1 MALCG
6 GVSCIIEP
14 KVFVAL
20 KQASMIS
27 PEGTSKPFSAH
38 ADGYGRG
45 EGCGVVLLKHLKHA
59 LRDCNKI
66 WGVISKTA
74 VNQDGHSVTPITK
87 PSMVQQEEL
96 LRRIYSNSDIMNV
109 QYIEAHGTGTLVG
122 DPIEAGS
129 ISNVIAKPTRSE
141 TLLIGSLKGNI
152 GHTESAAGVAGLIKV
167 LLMMKYSTIVPSVFY
182 SEDSSSI
189 DVKALNLSIPTKS
202 VRWETNGPMGRVA
215 GINSFGF
222 GGTNAHVIVRQYT
235 NATVPSP
242 TPKDCTKVFVI
253 SAASE
258 KSLSLSI
265 SDTHERLCRNQSV
278 DLQALSYTSACRRS
292 HYKHK
297 YRKAFLISSLS
308 DLEHQLMSALK
319 AKVQA
324 VRSNIQVVF
333 VFCGNGIAYKGMC
346 RQLMSKLPVFSDK
359 VSIATLLKHWGIKP
373 DAVLGHSVG
382 EVAAAHCSGLLSL
395 DNAVKVLYHRSTLQG
410 KVKGGKM
417 LVVGNVAVDK
427 VLKILPNFTG
437 KISVAAFNSHQ
448 SCTLSGDADAIDTLH
463 ERLKSIFKDETL
475 FLHVLDVPAAY
486 HSRMMDPV
494 LEDIKR
500 RIDVLDTNNIECK
513 LFSTVT
519 GDKCSDGDFSSG
531 TYWAKNIRE
540 PVLFEQTL
548 RAAIKDKSTRGNV
561 VFVEIGPRRAL
572 HRNICETL
580 GNDTVVLPTANPDK
594 DYGTILSTVAK
605 LFELGMNVDWHKL
618 HRGLETLPTALPVY
632 QFDNTK
638 KDLNFESVR
647 KDKEG

>member
-1 MALCG
+1 MTF
-6 GVSCIIEP
+6 
-14 KVFVAL
+14 FV
-20 KQASMIS
+20 K
-27 PEGTSKPFSAH
+27 
-38 ADGYGRG
+38 
-45 EGCGVVLLKHLKHA
+45 A

-265 SDTHERLCRNQSV
+265 SDTHERLCRN
-278 DLQALSYTSACRRS
+278 
-292 HYKHK
+292 
-297 YRKAFLISSLS
+297 
-308 DLEHQLMSALK
+308 
-319 AKVQA
+319 
-324 VRSNIQVVF
+324 
-333 VFCGNGIAYKGMC
+333 
-346 RQLMSKLPVFSDK
+346 
-359 VSIATLLKHWGIKP
+359 
-373 DAVLGHSVG
+373 
-382 EVAAAHCSGLLSL
+382 
-395 DNAVKVLYHRSTLQG
+395 
-410 KVKGGKM
+410 
-417 LVVGNVAVDK
+417 
-427 VLKILPNFTG
+427 
-437 KISVAAFNSHQ
+437 
-448 SCTLSGDADAIDTLH
+448 
-463 ERLKSIFKDETL
+463 
-475 FLHVLDVPAAY
+475 
-486 HSRMMDPV
+486 
-494 LEDIKR
+494 
-500 RIDVLDTNNIECK
+500 
-513 LFSTVT
+513 
-519 GDKCSDGDFSSG
+519 
-531 TYWAKNIRE
+531 
-540 PVLFEQTL
+540 
-548 RAAIKDKSTRGNV
+548 
-561 VFVEIGPRRAL
+561 
-572 HRNICETL
+572 
-580 GNDTVVLPTANPDK
+580 
-594 DYGTILSTVAK
+594 
-605 LFELGMNVDWHKL
+605 
-618 HRGLETLPTALPVY
+618 
-632 QFDNTK
+632 
-638 KDLNFESVR
+638 
-647 KDKEG
+647 